1 MKASLSIRIVL
12 FDHRPRSKERPTTPS
27 DNLGKESDS
36 WPEGEQKK
44 FLKHISSVSYVGTRH
59 KPSPGKV
66 IHNFCQMKSEEQH
79 DTKVSLPE
87 ISLTINGKIH
97 YMQSSQ
103 ITPMQSSDFAPG
115 DVALVRK

>member
-12 FDHRPRSKERPTTPS
+12 FDHRPRSKERPKTPS
-27 DNLGKESDS
+27 ANLGKESDS
-36 WPEGEQKK
+36 WPVGERKK

-59 KPSPGKV
+59 KPSTGKV
-66 IHNFCQMKSEEQH
+66 IHNFCQMESEEQL
-79 DTKVSLPE
+79 DAKVSLPE

-103 ITPMQSSDFAPG
+103 ITPTRSSDFAPG
-115 DVALVRK
+115 EVASGRK